1 MAQIVA
7 GGLFFNIFT
16 AIVTIACCSIGAQK
30 NQLAA
35 QRKKLMEAIAIY
47 IPII

>member
-16 AIVTIACCSIGAQK
+16 AIVTIAFCSIAVQK
-30 NQLAA
+30 NQLAT
-35 QRKKLMEAIAIY
+35 QRKKLMGPIAIY
-47 IPII
+47 IRII